1 MRDDI
6 ILFIFEEI
14 EKTEPSRQLHIQ
26 DIPHQATIYIKG
38 NIYTAHSTNYK
49 EYSDR

>member
-1 MRDDI
+1 MREDI

-26 DIPHQATIYIKG
+26 EIPHQAIIYIKG
-38 NIYTAHSTNYK
+38 NIYTAHSTNYT